1 MIWYKFHL
9 GDYITHT
16 THLSD
21 AEDLAYRRLLDLYYM
36 SEKQIPLNTE
46 SVSRKIRIDLDITE
60 SVLGEFFDK
69 TENGYFNHRC
79 DAEVAKYQAQV
90 ANNQRLGKLGGRPKK
105 TESVSESEPNGNPKK
120 IKNKINTITSVS
132 PTTSRFDDFWSA
144 WPSSKRKVARS
155 ACETKW
161 TRQALDPLADKIIA
175 CVTRLRASEQW
186 VSGFEPAPLTFINQK
201 RWEDDAGTDSVSIG
215 RKVI

>member
-105 TESVSESEPNGNPKK
+105 TESVSELEPNGNPKK
-120 IKNKINTITSVS
+120 IQIKNINTISS
-132 PTTSRFDDFWSA
+132 QATTSRFDEFWST
-144 WPSSKRKVARS
+144 WPTSKRKVAKS
-155 ACETKW
+155 TCETKW
-161 TRQALDPLADKIIA
+161 IKLRLDTVADQILANVNTLKG
-175 CVTRLRASEQW
+175 SEQW
-186 VSGFEPAPLTFINQK
+186 TTGFEPAPLTYINQR
-201 RWEDDAGTDSVSIG
+201 RWEDGVAEQSFS
-215 RKVI
+215 RRVI

>member
-120 IKNKINTITSVS
+120 IQIKNINTISS
-132 PTTSRFDDFWSA
+132 QATTSRFDEFWST
-144 WPSSKRKVARS
+144 WPTSKRKVAKS
-155 ACETKW
+155 TCETKW
-161 TRQALDPLADKIIA
+161 HKLKLDTVADKILA
-175 CVTRLRASEQW
+175 NVNALKGSEQW
-186 VSGFEPAPLTFINQK
+186 TTGYEPAPLTYINQR
-201 RWEDDAGTDSVSIG
+201 RWEDGVAEQSFS
-215 RKVI
+215 RRVI

>member
-60 SVLGEFFDK
+60 SVLGEFFEK
-69 TENGYFNHRC
+69 TENGYFNYRC
-79 DAEVAKYQAQV
+79 DAEIAKYQAQV

-105 TESVSESEPNGNPKK
+105 TESVTESKPKVNPKK
-120 IKNKINTITSVS
+120 IQIKNINTISS
-132 PTTSRFDDFWSA
+132 QATTSRFNEFWSI
-144 WPSSKRKVARS
+144 WPTSKRKVAKS
-155 ACETKW
+155 TCETKW
-161 TRQALDPLADKIIA
+161 LKLKLDAVADQILANVNALKG
-175 CVTRLRASEQW
+175 SEQW
-186 VSGFEPAPLTFINQK
+186 TTGFEPAPLTYINQR
-201 RWEDDAGTDSVSIG
+201 RWEDGVAEQSFS
-215 RKVI
+215 RRVI